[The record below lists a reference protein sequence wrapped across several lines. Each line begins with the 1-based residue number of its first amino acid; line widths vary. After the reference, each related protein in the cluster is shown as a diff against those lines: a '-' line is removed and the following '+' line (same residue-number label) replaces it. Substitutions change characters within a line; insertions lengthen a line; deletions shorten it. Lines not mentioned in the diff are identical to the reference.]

1 MIAPKTVPIPAA
13 VPFRLGRT
21 PVTNRDYA
29 PFLALGRVPEPPWW
43 RDARFSAA
51 ALPVVGVSWED
62 AMAFCAWVAE
72 SAGGTWRL
80 PTEAEWEHAACGGL
94 TSPATAW
101 GAAVPPGEIPEG
113 PLDAPWETGRGT
125 PNGYGLYD
133 MGTIV
138 HEWCL
143 NWREPLAPPP
153 HRGSPGEPGRF
164 VAPRDP
170 LVAPIGLQQPAA
182 RLPLLRLRLPRS
194 RGRRVTS
201 TCSGSR

>member
-1 MIAPKTVPIPAA
+1 VIAPETVPIPAA

-72 SAGGTWRL
+72 SVGGTWRL

-113 PLDAPWETGRGT
+113 PLDSPWETGRGT

-133 MGTIV
+133 MGTMV

-153 HRGSPGEPGRF
+153 H
-164 VAPRDP
+164 
-170 LVAPIGLQQPAA
+170 AA
-182 RLPLLRLRLPRS
+182 RRAS
-194 RGRRVTS
+194 RGGSWRHAVRWSPPSASSSLPPAFRYSDYGFRVLVE
-201 TCSGSR
+201 GA

>member
-62 AMAFCAWVAE
+62 AMAFCALGRRERRRNVA
-72 SAGGTWRL
+72 AADRGRVGARRLWR
-80 PTEAEWEHAACGGL
+80 ADVARDG
-94 TSPATAW
+94 
-101 GAAVPPGEIPEG
+101 V
-113 PLDAPWETGRGT
+113 GR
-125 PNGYGLYD
+125 
-133 MGTIV
+133 
-138 HEWCL
+138 
-143 NWREPLAPPP
+143 
-153 HRGSPGEPGRF
+153 RGSARRDPRRAPRRSLGDRPRHSQRLRSLRHGDDRPRVVPELARAARAAAPCGAPGEPGRF

-170 LVAPIGLQQPAA
+170 LVASIGLQQPAA